1 MIQLILTILGKA
13 RVNFAAERGIAIVD
27 RARRAIYVEK
37 KTRQQATT
45 NGAELRGKTRL
56 EKISTKAKQDRYII
70 FGRTQIQKCILYLI
84 FELFKLYIK

>member
-37 KTRQQATT
+37 KTRGNKQRLTGQSLEVKP
-45 NGAELRGKTRL
+45 GWKRSVQRQSKTD
-56 EKISTKAKQDRYII
+56 T
-70 FGRTQIQKCILYLI
+70 
-84 FELFKLYIK
+84 